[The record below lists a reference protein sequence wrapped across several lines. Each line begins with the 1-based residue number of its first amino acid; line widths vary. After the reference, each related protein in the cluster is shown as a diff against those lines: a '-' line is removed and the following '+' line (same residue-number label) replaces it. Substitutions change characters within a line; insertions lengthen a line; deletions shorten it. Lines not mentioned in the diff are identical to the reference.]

1 MILRLEG
8 TEHLWTLTLYWR
20 SCFLLGGGVPGPARG
35 LTSVKLPGSPGP
47 KEELSCSGFPL
58 PAGITMEMKEVGAGA
73 RPRFFGPFA
82 LWPLASPRPQACYFP
97 FLRGLGNVIPKLPG
111 S

>member
-20 SCFLLGGGVPGPARG
+20 ACFLLGGGIPGPARG

-58 PAGITMEMKEVGAGA
+58 PAGITMEMKEVGRGRGLDSLAHSPCGLWQA
-73 RPRFFGPFA
+73 LALRPVT
-82 LWPLASPRPQACYFP
+82 FP
-97 FLRGLGNVIPKLPG
+97 F
-111 S
+111 